1 MVFAFVS
8 RTFFKRKNSQP
19 VRNGS
24 GSPRVLSTPSGRA
37 PVTTSE
43 HRWDGASDE
52 RGENGRRRRWG
63 SGKPFRAAGRGPPG
77 APPAGPPRPQAA
89 APRPAPPDP
98 DPARPRRR
106 ARRVAARSGPGGSRL
121 PGPGPRR
128 ARHLLPPPAAAPRP
142 ASRKGVGCARDPGAR
157 PARAARTGCAR
168 RGAARG
174 PRVAEAVPAAHACRS
189 RALKCNFCASDC
201 EARDREQTRLG
212 DFALHVGY
220 PAFHGAERL
229 GADGPEGSSQTRP
242 TDVSSRAFV
251 LFSFSYLLKLHKCI
265 LRYLITS

>member
-89 APRPAPPDP
+89 APRPAPPAP

-168 RGAARG
+168 RGAAR
-174 PRVAEAVPAAHACRS
+174 VPGWRRPS
-189 RALKCNFCASDC
+189 PPPTRAD
-201 EARDREQTRLG
+201 
-212 DFALHVGY
+212 
-220 PAFHGAERL
+220 HGL
-229 GADGPEGSSQTRP
+229 
-242 TDVSSRAFV
+242 
-251 LFSFSYLLKLHKCI
+251 
-265 LRYLITS
+265 